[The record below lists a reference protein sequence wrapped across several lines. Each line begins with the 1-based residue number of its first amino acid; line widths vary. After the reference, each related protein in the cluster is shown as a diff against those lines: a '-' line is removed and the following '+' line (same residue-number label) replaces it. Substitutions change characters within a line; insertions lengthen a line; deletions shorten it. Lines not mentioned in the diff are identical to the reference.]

1 MLSGYGQSSNPKQ
14 NQSQV
19 DGDYWMDRI
28 RGNDEQIELRDRQH
42 GAEGETSCD
51 VDETVGKRNRYVQFQ
66 IELTAT

>member
-1 MLSGYGQSSNPKQ
+1 
-14 NQSQV
+14 
-19 DGDYWMDRI
+19 MDRI